1 MNGQDDRPPVV
12 EPPDLVVVV
21 GASGY
26 IGGRLVGDLLDE
38 GFAVRCVARTPE
50 KLDAASWRHRVE
62 VVRGDVERDLGDAF
76 AGAAA
81 VYFLVHSIG
90 ETPDWVERERR
101 GAENVR
107 DAAERAGVRRIVYLG
122 GLGDDQAGDAHP
134 GEGRARTLSEHLAS
148 RHQVGRVL
156 AQGPVPVT
164 ELRAAVI
171 IGSGSAS
178 FEMLRYLV
186 ENLPA
191 MVTPK
196 WVDTRCQPIAVRDV
210 LRYLVDVLGVEQ
222 TAGTVLDIGGPD
234 ILTYR
239 HMMSIYADEA
249 DLRPRLVIPV
259 PVLSPRLSSWWV
271 GFVTPLP
278 RSLAR
283 PLVNSLVNE
292 VVVHDHTIEQ
302 LCPGPLLS
310 YRESVRLA
318 LGRTRAGT
326 VITRWADADAAGPHA
341 GPAPTDPGWAGG
353 TEFTDRR
360 VVTTVATPMDVHAA
374 ICRLGGARGWHRG
387 EWLWRVRGFL
397 DKIVGGPGLRRG
409 RRNPD
414 ELRVGEPLD
423 FWRVE
428 AIETGQLVR
437 LHAEMVLP
445 GEAWLEWH
453 IEPDRGTGTTVTQLA
468 LFRPRGLWGTAYW
481 YSIAPFHRFVFPGL
495 LDGLIA
501 EAESSP
507 SPRPRDEAGS
517 RRAG

>member
-1 MNGQDDRPPVV
+1 VTLPPSGSPSVV
-12 EPPDLVVVV
+12 EPPELVVVV

-26 IGGRLVGDLLDE
+26 IGGRLVGDLLDA
-38 GFAVRCVARTPE
+38 GFAVRCLVRTPA
-50 KLDAASWRHRVE
+50 KLDAAPWRDRVE
-62 VVRGDVERDLGDAF
+62 VVAGDVEKDLGDAF
-76 AGAAA
+76 ADAAA
-81 VYFLVHSIG
+81 VYFLVHAIG
-90 ETPDWVERERR
+90 QGPDWVERERL
-101 GAENVR
+101 GAEQVR
-107 DAAERAGVRRIVYLG
+107 DAAARAGVRRIVYLG
-122 GLGDDQAGDAHP
+122 GLGDDPDPAAPSGTSPNHA
-134 GEGRARTLSEHLAS
+134 LSVHLAS
-148 RHQVGRVL
+148 RHSVGRVL
-156 AQGPVPVT
+156 AEGPVPVT

-196 WVDTRCQPIAVRDV
+196 WVDTRCQPIGVRDV
-210 LRYLVDVLGVEQ
+210 LRYLIAVLGVEK
-222 TAGTVLDIGGPD
+222 TAGQVLDIGGPD
-234 ILTYR
+234 VVTYR
-239 HMMSIYADEA
+239 DMMAIYADEA
-249 DLRPRLVIPV
+249 GLRPRLVIPI

-292 VVVHDHTIEQ
+292 VVVHDHSIEE
-302 LCPGPLLS
+302 LCPGPLLT

-326 VITRWADADAAGPHA
+326 VVTRWADADSTARHA

-353 TEFTDRR
+353 TEFSDEQLR
-360 VVTTVATPMDVHAA
+360 TTAA
-374 ICRLGGARGWHRG
+374 SPAAVYAAVCRLGGDRGWHRG
-387 EWLWRVRGFL
+387 EWLWRTRGFL
-397 DKIVGGPGLRRG
+397 DKFVGGPGLRRG

-414 ELRVGEPLD
+414 HLRVGEALD

-428 AIETGQLVR
+428 AIEPDRLVR

-453 IEPDRGTGTTVTQLA
+453 IEPDGATGATVRQVA
-468 LFRPRGLWGTAYW
+468 LFRPRGLWGSAYW

-495 LDGLIA
+495 LDGILTDA
-501 EAESSP
+501 ETLGAAS
-507 SPRPRDEAGS
+507 AVGS
-517 RRAG
+517 LG

>member
-1 MNGQDDRPPVV
+1 MSVRDDRPSVV
-12 EPPDLVVVV
+12 RPPDLVVVV

-26 IGGRLVGDLLDE
+26 IGGRLVGDLLDA
-38 GFAVRCVARTPE
+38 GFAVRCVARTPR
-50 KLDAASWRHRVE
+50 KLEAAPWRHRVD
-62 VVRGDVERDLGDAF
+62 VVQGDVERDLGDAF
-76 AGAAA
+76 ADAAA

-90 ETPDWVERERR
+90 EAPDWVERERR

-107 DAAERAGVRRIVYLG
+107 DAAARAGVRRIVYLG
-122 GLGDDQAGDAHP
+122 GLGDDHR
-134 GEGRARTLSEHLAS
+134 GEGQSDGDPTRHLSEHLAS
-148 RHQVGRVL
+148 RHRVGRVL

-196 WVDTRCQPIAVRDV
+196 WVDTRCQPIGVRDV
-210 LRYLVDVLGVEQ
+210 LRYLVEVVGLEEA
-222 TAGTVLDIGGPD
+222 AGTVLDIGGPD
-234 ILTYR
+234 VLTYR
-239 HMMSIYADEA
+239 LMMSVYADEA
-249 DLRPRLVIPV
+249 GLRPRLVIPV

-271 GFVTPLP
+271 GLVTPLP

-292 VVVHDHTIEQ
+292 VVVHDHTIER

-326 VITRWADADAAGPHA
+326 VISRWADADTGTHTA

-360 VVTTVATPMDVHAA
+360 VRTTTATPLDVYAA
-374 ICRLGGARGWHRG
+374 ICHLGGERGWHRG

-397 DKIVGGPGLRRG
+397 DKLVGGPGLRRG
-409 RRNPD
+409 RRNPR
-414 ELRVGEPLD
+414 ELRIGEPLD

-428 AIETGQLVR
+428 AIEPGGLVR

-453 IEPDRGTGTTVTQLA
+453 IEPDGATGTKVTQLA
-468 LFRPRGLWGTAYW
+468 LFRPRGLWGNAYW
-481 YSIAPFHRFVFPGL
+481 YGIAPFPRFVFPGL
-495 LDGLIA
+495 LEGLITEA
-501 EAESSP
+501 EASGSP
-507 SPRPRDEAGS
+507 A
-517 RRAG
+517 RRGCVACLST